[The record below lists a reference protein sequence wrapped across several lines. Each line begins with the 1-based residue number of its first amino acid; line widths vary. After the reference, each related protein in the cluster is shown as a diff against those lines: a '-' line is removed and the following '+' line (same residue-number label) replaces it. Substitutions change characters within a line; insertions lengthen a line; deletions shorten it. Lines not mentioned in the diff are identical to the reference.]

1 MVLSGQSHSPQG
13 MSAPDGGPAE
23 GALGKPHRMVWGEYG
38 FLALLAFALVCVWL
52 SGRFAYREAS
62 LFQHAKANGQ
72 AVLQWATGASTAKA
86 PADCIVEGAAAQNAP
101 PVTWAQCR
109 ERLLGE
115 QGPLADLHNPF
126 GAQAPVL
133 ATACERGHHAGRGA
147 VAIEKGTSSP
157 PGFPPA
163 VSYEPLDDGQI
174 MARGLMLRV
183 LVCDPSGYGVRI
195 GEVKL

>member
-1 MVLSGQSHSPQG
+1 MVLSGQSDLSQG
-13 MSAPDGGPAE
+13 VSASDGERAQGVPE
-23 GALGKPHRMVWGEYG
+23 TPHRMAWGEYG
-38 FLALLAFALVCVWL
+38 FLALLAFALLCVWF

-72 AVLQWATGASTAKA
+72 AVLHWATGASTAKA

-109 ERLLGE
+109 ERLLDE

-126 GAQAPVL
+126 GGQAPVL
-133 ATACERGHHAGRGA
+133 ATACERGHYAGRGA